1 MGSRKNKVFILSKKK
16 EVLAKYSEY
25 LNDEVYYFE
34 EDDNVMELVN
44 FKPDYIIMPAIN
56 EVIQVSK
63 VA

>member
-1 MGSRKNKVFILSKKK
+1 MGARKNKVFILSKEK
-16 EVLAKYSEY
+16 ESLSKYAEY

-44 FKPDYIIMPAIN
+44 FKPDDIIMPAIN